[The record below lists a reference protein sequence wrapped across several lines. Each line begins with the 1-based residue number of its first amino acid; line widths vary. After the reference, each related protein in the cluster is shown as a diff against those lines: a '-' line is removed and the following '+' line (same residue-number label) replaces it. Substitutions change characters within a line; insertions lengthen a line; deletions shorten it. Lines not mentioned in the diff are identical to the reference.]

1 VLGQPASVAGFGYSY
16 GETLTLAHIKV
27 KAVKCALGAVSS
39 VQVTHR
45 NSCGIVHAT
54 HFAKPPLPAMTTKW
68 LNFLSTKRWTKPGA
82 PAWYHRV
89 VAYVTRL
96 SCYICNK
103 TVQSGGMKPNNPFHP
118 AFGALPP
125 VLIGRDDILNDVR
138 DGLLEGPGSEF
149 RTNKAIGPRGVGK
162 TVVLEAAANIA
173 RELGWVVINVTAGSG
188 MLAEILDIAID
199 RTAHLI
205 EGPRRSVTDLG
216 LGPVKLG
223 ISAPKDSHI
232 PGWRIQME
240 RILEVL
246 ENHHTGIFFTVDEVA
261 PNIEE
266 LKTFGKRYQHFQREG
281 RNVAL
286 LVAGLPLNVEAFQQL
301 PDTTF
306 IRRAIPHDLS
316 NVSISAVRTALR
328 QTFTESGKQIDAEA
342 LRFAAEATE
351 GYPFLVQLVGAQIW
365 RNSQG
370 DYVSLDD
377 VKRGVEAARRRI
389 GDTVHSS
396 SLADLSPVAKTFLIK
411 MAQDDGPS
419 RMKDI
424 TARANWSAEQSNVYR
439 SRLITAGMIRPAGHG
454 LVEFAFPYLRE
465 YLLEHAST
473 LVWNEL
479 S

>member
-1 VLGQPASVAGFGYSY
+1 MRS
-16 GETLTLAHIKV
+16 K
-27 KAVKCALGAVSS
+27 
-39 VQVTHR
+39 
-45 NSCGIVHAT
+45 
-54 HFAKPPLPAMTTKW
+54 
-68 LNFLSTKRWTKPGA
+68 
-82 PAWYHRV
+82 
-89 VAYVTRL
+89 
-96 SCYICNK
+96 
-103 TVQSGGMKPNNPFHP
+103 NPFHP
-118 AFGALPP
+118 AFGAQPP

-149 RTNKAIGPRGVGK
+149 RTNKAIGPRGIGK

-173 RELGWVVINVTAGSG
+173 REQGWIAINVTAGPG

-199 RTAHLI
+199 RTAHLV
-205 EGPRRSVTDLG
+205 ESPRRSVTDLG
-216 LGPVKLG
+216 VGPVKIG
-223 ISAPKDSHI
+223 VSALKEPHT

-246 ENHHTGIFFTVDEVA
+246 ENHDTGILFTIDEIA
-261 PNIEE
+261 ANIEE

-301 PDTTF
+301 SDTTF

-316 NVSISAVRTALR
+316 NVSTTAVRTALR
-328 QTFTESGKQIDAEA
+328 QTFTESGKEIDADA
-342 LRFAAEATE
+342 LRYAADATE

-365 RNSQG
+365 RNTPG
-370 DYVSLDD
+370 NHITLDIA
-377 VKRGVEAARRRI
+377 KRGVEAARRRI

-396 SLADLSPVAKTFLIK
+396 AMADLSPMAKTFLIK
-411 MAQDDGPS
+411 MAQDNGPS
-419 RMKDI
+419 RMNDI
-424 TARANWSAEQSNVYR
+424 TARASWSAAQSNVYR

-473 LVWNEL
+473 LVWNE
-479 S
+479 

>member
-1 VLGQPASVAGFGYSY
+1 MGYD
-16 GETLTLAHIKV
+16 EIV
-27 KAVKCALGAVSS
+27 P
-39 VQVTHR
+39 TH
-45 NSCGIVHAT
+45 
-54 HFAKPPLPAMTTKW
+54 
-68 LNFLSTKRWTKPGA
+68 
-82 PAWYHRV
+82 
-89 VAYVTRL
+89 
-96 SCYICNK
+96 
-103 TVQSGGMKPNNPFHP
+103 NPFHP
-118 AFGALPP
+118 AFGAQPP

-173 RELGWVVINVTAGSG
+173 RELGWIVINVTAGSG
-188 MLAEILDIAID
+188 MLEEILDIAID
-199 RTAHLI
+199 RTTHLI
-205 EGPRRSVTDLG
+205 ESPRRAITDLG
-216 LGPVKLG
+216 IGPINVG
-223 ISAPKDSHI
+223 VSDPKELRP

-240 RILEVL
+240 RILDVL
-246 ENHHTGIFFTVDEVA
+246 ESHNTGIFFTIDEVA
-261 PNIEE
+261 ANVEE

-316 NVSISAVRTALR
+316 NVSTTAVRTALR
-328 QTFTESGKQIDAEA
+328 QTFTESGKRIDADA
-342 LRFAAEATE
+342 LRYAAEATE

-365 RNSQG
+365 RNSSG
-370 DYVSLDD
+370 NHITLDS

-389 GDTVHSS
+389 GETVHSS
-396 SLADLSPVAKTFLIK
+396 SMADLSPMAKTFLIK

-424 TARANWSAEQSNVYR
+424 TARAGWSTEQSNVYR

-473 LVWNEL
+473 LVWIE
-479 S
+479 